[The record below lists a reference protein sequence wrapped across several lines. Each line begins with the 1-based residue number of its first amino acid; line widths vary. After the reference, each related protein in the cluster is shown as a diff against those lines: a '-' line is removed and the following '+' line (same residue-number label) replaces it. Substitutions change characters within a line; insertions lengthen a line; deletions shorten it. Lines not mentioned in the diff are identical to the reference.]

1 MFLSMREQQE
11 YMAKT
16 ELERL
21 VAVETKMDTVI
32 EGVKDL
38 QHKFDQMLPTVVNHS
53 QFSEF
58 KESTAIELAELKKE
72 FEKVKLKNSVTVAI
86 TGILSAVLGAI
97 MAILVQSYFT
107 K

>member
-1 MFLSMREQQE
+1 
-11 YMAKT
+11 MAKT

-38 QHKFDQMLPTVVNHS
+38 QHKFDSIMPTVVNHV
-53 QFSEF
+53 QFTEY
-58 KESTAIELAELKKE
+58 KESQALEITELKRDL
-72 FEKVKLKNSVTVAI
+72 EKTKLRNVFTVWI
-86 TGILSAVLGAI
+86 TGTLSAILGAVL
-97 MAILVQSYFT
+97 AILIQSYFN

>member
-1 MFLSMREQQE
+1 
-11 YMAKT
+11 MANT

-38 QHKFDQMLPTVVNHS
+38 QKKFDQMLPTVVNHT

-58 KESTAIELAELKKE
+58 KENTALEIAELKKE
-72 FEKVKLKNSVTVAI
+72 MEKTKLKNTITVWI
-86 TGILSAVLGAI
+86 TGTLSAVFGVV
-97 MAILVQSYFT
+97 MTILVQSYLS

>member
-1 MFLSMREQQE
+1 
-11 YMAKT
+11 MAKT

-38 QHKFDQMLPTVVNHS
+38 QHKFDQVMPTVVNQT

-58 KESTAIELAELKKE
+58 KEATAIELAEMKKE
-72 FEKVKLKNSVTVAI
+72 FEKVKLKNSITVAI

-97 MAILVQSYFT
+97 MAILIQSYFT
-107 K
+107 R

>member
-1 MFLSMREQQE
+1 
-11 YMAKT
+11 MAKT

-21 VAVETKMDTVI
+21 VAVETKVDTVI

-97 MAILVQSYFT
+97 MAILVQAYFT

>member
-1 MFLSMREQQE
+1 
-11 YMAKT
+11 MAKT

-38 QHKFDQMLPTVVNHS
+38 QHKFDQMLPTVVNHT
-53 QFSEF
+53 QFLEF
-58 KESTAIELAELKKE
+58 KESTAVEIAELKKE

-86 TGILSAVLGAI
+86 TGILSSVLGAI
-97 MAILVQSYFT
+97 MAILIQAYFT

>member
-1 MFLSMREQQE
+1 
-11 YMAKT
+11 MAKT

-38 QHKFDQMLPTVVNHS
+38 QHKFDQMLPTIVNHT

-58 KESTAIELAELKKE
+58 KEATAIELAEMKKE

-86 TGILSAVLGAI
+86 TGVLSAVLGAI

>member
-1 MFLSMREQQE
+1 
-11 YMAKT
+11 MAKT

-38 QHKFDQMLPTVVNHS
+38 QHKFDQMLPTVVNHT

-58 KESTAIELAELKKE
+58 KEATAIELAEMKKE

-97 MAILVQSYFT
+97 LAILVQAYFT

>member
-1 MFLSMREQQE
+1 MREQKE
-11 YMAKT
+11 YMSKT

-38 QHKFDQMLPTVVNHS
+38 QKKFDQVMPTVVNHT
-53 QFSEF
+53 QFLEF
-58 KESTAIELAELKKE
+58 KESTAVEIAELKKE

-97 MAILVQSYFT
+97 MAILIQAYFT

>member
-1 MFLSMREQQE
+1 
-11 YMAKT
+11 MAKT

-38 QHKFDQMLPTVVNHS
+38 QHKFDQMLPTVVNHT

-58 KESTAIELAELKKE
+58 KESTALEIAELKKE
-72 FEKVKLKNSVTVAI
+72 MEKIKLKNTITVWI
-86 TGILSAVLGAI
+86 TGTLSAVFGVV
-97 MAILVQSYFT
+97 MTILVQSYLS

>member
-1 MFLSMREQQE
+1 
-11 YMAKT
+11 MAKS

>member
-1 MFLSMREQQE
+1 
-11 YMAKT
+11 MAKT

-38 QHKFDQMLPTVVNHS
+38 QHKFDQVMPTVVNHT

-58 KESTAIELAELKKE
+58 KEATAIELAELKKE
-72 FEKVKLKNSVTVAI
+72 FEKVTSWLRKSALMQKKVKLSSLRLMVV
-86 TGILSAVLGAI
+86 G
-97 MAILVQSYFT
+97 Q
-107 K
+107 

>member
-1 MFLSMREQQE
+1 MREQPVQ
-11 YMAKT
+11 MAKT

-38 QHKFDQMLPTVVNHS
+38 QHKFDQMLPTIVNHT

-58 KESTAIELAELKKE
+58 KEATAIELAEMKKE

-86 TGILSAVLGAI
+86 TGVLSAVLGAI

>member
-1 MFLSMREQQE
+1 
-11 YMAKT
+11 MAKT

-53 QFSEF
+53 EFSEF
-58 KESTAIELAELKKE
+58 KEATAIELAELKKE
-72 FEKVKLKNSVTVAI
+72 FEKVKLKNSITAAI

-97 MAILVQSYFT
+97 LAILVQAYFN

>member
-1 MFLSMREQQE
+1 MREQQE

>member
-1 MFLSMREQQE
+1 MREQQKQ
-11 YMAKT
+11 MAKT

-38 QHKFDQMLPTVVNHS
+38 QKKFDQVMPTVVNHT

-58 KESTAIELAELKKE
+58 KETTSIEIAELKKE

-97 MAILVQSYFT
+97 MAILIQAYFT

>member
-1 MFLSMREQQE
+1 MREQQE

-38 QHKFDQMLPTVVNHS
+38 QHKFDQVMPTVVNHT

-58 KESTAIELAELKKE
+58 KESTSIEIAELKKE

-86 TGILSAVLGAI
+86 TGILSAVLGSI
-97 MAILVQSYFT
+97 MAILIQAYFT

>member
-1 MFLSMREQQE
+1 
-11 YMAKT
+11 MAKT

-38 QHKFDQMLPTVVNHS
+38 QHKFDTFLPSVVNHA
-53 QFSEF
+53 QFTEY
-58 KESTAIELAELKKE
+58 KEQQTLEITELKRDL
-72 FEKVKLKNSVTVAI
+72 EKTKVRNTLNVWI
-86 TGILSAVLGAI
+86 TGTLSAILGAVL
-97 MAILVQSYFT
+97 AILIQSYFT

>member
-1 MFLSMREQQE
+1 
-11 YMAKT
+11 MAKT

-38 QHKFDQMLPTVVNHS
+38 QHKFDSIMPTVVNHV
-53 QFSEF
+53 QFTEY
-58 KESTAIELAELKKE
+58 KESQALELTSLKQEL
-72 FEKVKLKNSVTVAI
+72 EKTKLRNTVNVWI
-86 TGILSAVLGAI
+86 TGTLSAILGAI
-97 MAILVQSYFT
+97 MAILIQSFFT

>member
-1 MFLSMREQQE
+1 MS
-11 YMAKT
+11 KT

-38 QHKFDQMLPTVVNHS
+38 QKKFDQVMPTVVNHT
-53 QFSEF
+53 QFLEF
-58 KESTAIELAELKKE
+58 KESTAVEIAELKKE

-97 MAILVQSYFT
+97 MAILIQAYFT

>member
-1 MFLSMREQQE
+1 
-11 YMAKT
+11 MAKT

>member
-1 MFLSMREQQE
+1 
-11 YMAKT
+11 MAKT

-38 QHKFDQMLPTVVNHS
+38 QHKLDAFMPSVVNHA
-53 QFSEF
+53 QFIEY
-58 KESTAIELAELKKE
+58 KETTALEIAELKKE
-72 FEKVKLKNSVTVAI
+72 FEKTKLKNSVTVAI
-86 TGILSAVLGAI
+86 TGILSAILGAVL
-97 MAILVQSYFT
+97 AILIQSYFT

>member
-1 MFLSMREQQE
+1 MREQQE

-38 QHKFDQMLPTVVNHS
+38 QHKFDQVMPTVVNHTQYS
-53 QFSEF
+53 
-58 KESTAIELAELKKE
+58 
-72 FEKVKLKNSVTVAI
+72 
-86 TGILSAVLGAI
+86 
-97 MAILVQSYFT
+97 
-107 K
+107 